1 MRKFKFVELPSSTV
15 LGVTLQKL
23 KVSRLVASMTVI
35 ASVVYPVIPFISYI
49 IGKMFIGVSDAFPL
63 GESILYSCSYYRH
76 SSFDVRLL
84 KQC

>member
-1 MRKFKFVELPSSTV
+1 MELPSSTV

-23 KVSRLVASMTVI
+23 KVFTFIASMIVI
-35 ASVVYPVIPFISYI
+35 ASASVVHPVIPFMSYI
-49 IGKMFIGVSDAFPL
+49 IGEMFIGVSDDFLL
-63 GESILYSCSYYRH
+63 GESILYSWSYYRN

>member
-1 MRKFKFVELPSSTV
+1 MELPSSTV

-23 KVSRLVASMTVI
+23 KVFTFIASMTVI
-35 ASVVYPVIPFISYI
+35 ALVVYPVIPFTSYI

-63 GESILYSCSYYRH
+63 GESILCSWSYYSN

-84 KQC
+84 